1 MIDTKNAGP
10 RDETGTFLNATAAVE
25 DTADQRRDDQLR
37 DAAAGYAVLV
47 ETGEG
52 RYRRRLFLTL
62 ASAERAVNR
71 ARERGRYAYL
81 VLVTVTPV
89 AVVQ

>member
-1 MIDTKNAGP
+1 MSTKNNAPAGNEGA
-10 RDETGTFLNATAAVE
+10 ETGLVNQDHDTPTEAQIRAAV
-25 DTADQRRDDQLR
+25 
-37 DAAAGYAVLV
+37 AGYAVLV

-71 ARERGRYAYL
+71 ARERGRYAHL
-81 VLVTVTPV
+81 VLVTLTPT
-89 AVVQ
+89 AVIQ

>member
-1 MIDTKNAGP
+1 MSANENAPARHEGASNYQVDHHSTP
-10 RDETGTFLNATAAVE
+10 RHDSVLN
-25 DTADQRRDDQLR
+25 
-37 DAAAGYAVLV
+37 AAAGYAVLV

-71 ARERGRYAYL
+71 ARDRGKYAYL
-81 VLVTVTPV
+81 VLVTLTPT
-89 AVVQ
+89 AVIQ

>member
-1 MIDTKNAGP
+1 MSEKRSAP
-10 RDETGTFLNATAAVE
+10 AVNE
-25 DTADQRRDDQLR
+25 GAPNHPTADDSTPRHDSALA
-37 DAAAGYAVLV
+37 AAAGYAVLV

-71 ARERGRYAYL
+71 ARDRGKYAHL
-81 VLVTVTPV
+81 VLVTLTPT
-89 AVVQ
+89 AVIQ

>member
-1 MIDTKNAGP
+1 MTTHEKAGP
-10 RDETGTFLNATAAVE
+10 TPETGPHNNPAA
-25 DTADQRRDDQLR
+25 DDHSTPT
-37 DAAAGYAVLV
+37 DAHLFAVASGYAVLV

-71 ARERGRYAYL
+71 ARDRGKYAYM
-81 VLVTVTPV
+81 VLVTLHPT
-89 AVVQ
+89 AVIA